1 MLYEALPVILPTL
14 LPPRQIQRA
23 MHGNHNKIINHHQH
37 FPILTFLN
45 IWGYTGTEMTLL
57 ILPQVMTFQILVTPC
72 FIAGTHLDKDKFAI
86 IVCAAPIT
94 ASQIKFI
101 TPA

>member
-1 MLYEALPVILPTL
+1 
-14 LPPRQIQRA
+14 
-23 MHGNHNKIINHHQH
+23 
-37 FPILTFLN
+37 
-45 IWGYTGTEMTLL
+45 MTLL
-57 ILPQVMTFQILVTPC
+57 ILPQETTFQILVTLY
-72 FIAGTHLDKDKFAI
+72 FIAGTHLGKDKFGI